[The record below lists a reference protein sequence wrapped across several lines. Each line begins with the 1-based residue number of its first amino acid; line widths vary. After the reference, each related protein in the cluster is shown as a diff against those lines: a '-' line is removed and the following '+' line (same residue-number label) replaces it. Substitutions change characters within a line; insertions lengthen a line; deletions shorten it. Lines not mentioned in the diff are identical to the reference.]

1 MKDFFVKVKEFCSDN
16 KKYVGVAAVLLCL
29 IILLAVVTA
38 NGKKD
43 KKENTEVTE
52 QTQVS
57 VEDFQFETEYTDD
70 KKDEI
75 TQLLQNYYT
84 AYVSADLDTLANIAY
99 PMTDNEKSYI
109 GVVSQYYETVSD
121 ITVYSK
127 AGLENGSYF
136 VSVENNIKFYGVDT
150 VAPTLDFFYIA
161 TDDNGQLY
169 INNVYSNFNR
179 TYAEEEL
186 DSGIVSLISKYTSD
200 SDFANLQESVQS
212 KYDEAVNSDANLKEM
227 LETTLTG
234 AIKQWYTTV
243 RVDNSTQTT
252 EQSTEQTTEQ
262 SSQQQ
267 ADDQA
272 ATDQSSQATDQN
284 AQNAQNTDQAAQNTA
299 DQNAQNAQNTDQA
312 AQNTADQN
320 AQNAQNTD
328 KAAQNTT
335 DQSAQNTT
343 AQAAQNTADQS
354 AQNTADQSAQNTTDQ
369 AAQDTQPSEYA
380 VQTTDVVNVRAI
392 ADPNGKL
399 LGKLTEGVKLTAY
412 GTYGEW
418 TKISYSGSENG
429 VGFIKTELL
438 KTVE

>member
-1 MKDFFVKVKEFCSDN
+1 MKDFFIKVKEFCSDN

-43 KKENTEVTE
+43 KKENTEATE

-150 VAPTLDFFYIA
+150 VAPTLDFFYVA

-262 SSQQQ
+262 SSEQQ

-272 ATDQSSQATDQN
+272 AADQSSQATDQN
-284 AQNAQNTDQAAQNTA
+284 AQNTADQNAQNTQNTDQAAQNT
-299 DQNAQNAQNTDQA
+299 TDQ
-312 AQNTADQN
+312 T
-320 AQNAQNTD
+320 
-328 KAAQNTT
+328 
-335 DQSAQNTT
+335 
-343 AQAAQNTADQS
+343 
-354 AQNTADQSAQNTTDQ
+354 AQNTTDQ

>member
-1 MKDFFVKVKEFCSDN
+1 MKDFFIKVKEFCSDN
-16 KKYVGVAAVLLCL
+16 KKYVGVAVVLLCL
-29 IILLAVVTA
+29 IILLVAVAA
-38 NGKKD
+38 NGKKNR
-43 KKENTEVTE
+43 KENTEATE

-84 AYVSADLDTLANIAY
+84 AYVSADLDTLAKIAY
-99 PMTDNEKSYI
+99 PMSDNEKSYI

-212 KYDEAVNSDANLKEM
+212 KYDEAVNGDANLKEM

-252 EQSTEQTTEQ
+252 EQSTEQ
-262 SSQQQ
+262 SSEQQ
-267 ADDQA
+267 ADDQTA
-272 ATDQSSQATDQN
+272 ADQSSQATDQN

-299 DQNAQNAQNTDQA
+299 DQNAQNTDQA

-320 AQNAQNTD
+320 AQNTQNTD
-328 KAAQNTT
+328 
-335 DQSAQNTT
+335 
-343 AQAAQNTADQS
+343 QAAQNTADQS
-354 AQNTADQSAQNTTDQ
+354 AQNAQNTDQTAQNTTDQ

>member
-1 MKDFFVKVKEFCSDN
+1 MRDFFIKVKEFCSDN

-43 KKENTEVTE
+43 KKENTEATE

-200 SDFANLQESVQS
+200 SDFANLQASVQS

-262 SSQQQ
+262 SSEQQ

-272 ATDQSSQATDQN
+272 AADQSSQATDQN
-284 AQNAQNTDQAAQNTA
+284 AQNAQNTDQAAQNT
-299 DQNAQNAQNTDQA
+299 TDQA
-312 AQNTADQN
+312 AQNA
-320 AQNAQNTD
+320 
-328 KAAQNTT
+328 T
-335 DQSAQNTT
+335 DQSAQNT
-343 AQAAQNTADQS
+343 QNTDQ
-354 AQNTADQSAQNTTDQ
+354 TAQNTTDQ
-369 AAQDTQPSEYA
+369 AAQDTQPSEYT
-380 VQTTDVVNVRAI
+380 VQTTDVVNVRSI

>member
-1 MKDFFVKVKEFCSDN
+1 MKDFFIKVKEFCSDN

-43 KKENTEVTE
+43 KKENTEATE

-252 EQSTEQTTEQ
+252 EQSTEQ
-262 SSQQQ
+262 Q

-272 ATDQSSQATDQN
+272 AADQSSQATDQN

-320 AQNAQNTD
+320 AQNTQNTD
-328 KAAQNTT
+328 QAAQNTT
-335 DQSAQNTT
+335 DQSAQN
-343 AQAAQNTADQS
+343 AQNTDQTAQNTA
-354 AQNTADQSAQNTTDQ
+354 DQ

>member
-1 MKDFFVKVKEFCSDN
+1 MKDFFIKVKEFCSDN

-43 KKENTEVTE
+43 KKENTEATE

-252 EQSTEQTTEQ
+252 EQSTEQ
-262 SSQQQ
+262 Q

-272 ATDQSSQATDQN
+272 AADQSSQATDQN

-299 DQNAQNAQNTDQA
+299 DQNAQNTQNTDQ
-312 AQNTADQN
+312 
-320 AQNAQNTD
+320 
-328 KAAQNTT
+328 AAQNTT
-335 DQSAQNTT
+335 DQSAQN
-343 AQAAQNTADQS
+343 AQNTDQTAQNTA
-354 AQNTADQSAQNTTDQ
+354 DQ

>member
-161 TDDNGQLY
+161 TDDY

-284 AQNAQNTDQAAQNTA
+284 AQNAQNTDQAAQNT
-299 DQNAQNAQNTDQA
+299 
-312 AQNTADQN
+312 
-320 AQNAQNTD
+320 
-328 KAAQNTT
+328 T

-343 AQAAQNTADQS
+343 DQT

>member
-262 SSQQQ
+262 SSEQQ

-299 DQNAQNAQNTDQA
+299 DQNAQNAQNTD
-312 AQNTADQN
+312 
-320 AQNAQNTD
+320 

-343 AQAAQNTADQS
+343 DQT

>member
-1 MKDFFVKVKEFCSDN
+1 MKDFFIKVKEFCSDN

-43 KKENTEVTE
+43 KKENTEATE

-57 VEDFQFETEYTDD
+57 VEDFQFETEYTED

-212 KYDEAVNSDANLKEM
+212 KYDEAVNGDANLKEM

-252 EQSTEQTTEQ
+252 EQTTEQ
-262 SSQQQ
+262 SSEQQ
-267 ADDQA
+267 ADDQTA
-272 ATDQSSQATDQN
+272 ADQSSQA
-284 AQNAQNTDQAAQNTA
+284 A

-320 AQNAQNTD
+320 AQNTQNTD
-328 KAAQNTT
+328 
-335 DQSAQNTT
+335 
-343 AQAAQNTADQS
+343 QAAQNTADQN
-354 AQNTADQSAQNTTDQ
+354 AQNTQNTDQAAQNTTDQ

>member
-150 VAPTLDFFYIA
+150 VAPTLDLFYIA

-312 AQNTADQN
+312 AQNT
-320 AQNAQNTD
+320 T
-328 KAAQNTT
+328 
-335 DQSAQNTT
+335 
-343 AQAAQNTADQS
+343 
-354 AQNTADQSAQNTTDQ
+354 DQSAQNTTDQ

>member
-284 AQNAQNTDQAAQNTA
+284 AQNAQNTD
-299 DQNAQNAQNTDQA
+299 
-312 AQNTADQN
+312 
-320 AQNAQNTD
+320 

-343 AQAAQNTADQS
+343 DQT

>member
-1 MKDFFVKVKEFCSDN
+1 MKDFFIKVKEFCSDN

-43 KKENTEVTE
+43 KKENTEATE

-243 RVDNSTQTT
+243 RVDNSTQTM

-262 SSQQQ
+262 SSEQQ

-272 ATDQSSQATDQN
+272 AADQSSQATDQN
-284 AQNAQNTDQAAQNTA
+284 AQNTA

-312 AQNTADQN
+312 AQNTTDQS

-328 KAAQNTT
+328 
-335 DQSAQNTT
+335 
-343 AQAAQNTADQS
+343 QAAQNTADQN
-354 AQNTADQSAQNTTDQ
+354 AQNTQNTDQAAQNTTDQTAQNTTDQ

>member
-1 MKDFFVKVKEFCSDN
+1 M
-16 KKYVGVAAVLLCL
+16 GVAAVLLCL

-43 KKENTEVTE
+43 KKENTEATE

-262 SSQQQ
+262 SSEQQ

-272 ATDQSSQATDQN
+272 AADQSSQATDQN

-299 DQNAQNAQNTDQA
+299 DQNAQNTQNTDQ
-312 AQNTADQN
+312 
-320 AQNAQNTD
+320 
-328 KAAQNTT
+328 AAQNTT
-335 DQSAQNTT
+335 DQSAQN
-343 AQAAQNTADQS
+343 AQNTDQ
-354 AQNTADQSAQNTTDQ
+354 TAQNTTDQ

-399 LGKLTEGVKLTAY
+399 LGKLAEGVKLTAY

>member
-312 AQNTADQN
+312 AQNT
-320 AQNAQNTD
+320 
-328 KAAQNTT
+328 T

-343 AQAAQNTADQS
+343 DQA

>member
-262 SSQQQ
+262 SSEQQ

-284 AQNAQNTDQAAQNTA
+284 AQNAQNTDQAAQNT
-299 DQNAQNAQNTDQA
+299 
-312 AQNTADQN
+312 
-320 AQNAQNTD
+320 
-328 KAAQNTT
+328 T

-343 AQAAQNTADQS
+343 DQT

>member
-284 AQNAQNTDQAAQNTA
+284 AQNTQNTDQAAQNTA

-312 AQNTADQN
+312 AQNT
-320 AQNAQNTD
+320 T
-328 KAAQNTT
+328 
-335 DQSAQNTT
+335 
-343 AQAAQNTADQS
+343 
-354 AQNTADQSAQNTTDQ
+354 DQSAQNTTDQ

>member
-1 MKDFFVKVKEFCSDN
+1 MKDFFIKVKEFCSDN
-16 KKYVGVAAVLLCL
+16 KKYVGVAVVLLCL
-29 IILLAVVTA
+29 IILLVAVAA
-38 NGKKD
+38 NGKKNR
-43 KKENTEVTE
+43 KENTEATE

-84 AYVSADLDTLANIAY
+84 AYVSADLDTLAKIAY
-99 PMTDNEKSYI
+99 PMSDNEKSYI

-212 KYDEAVNSDANLKEM
+212 KYDEAVNGDANLKEM

-252 EQSTEQTTEQ
+252 EQSTEQ
-262 SSQQQ
+262 SSEQQ
-267 ADDQA
+267 ADDQTA
-272 ATDQSSQATDQN
+272 ADQSSQAADQN
-284 AQNAQNTDQAAQNTA
+284 AQNAQNTDQAAQNTADQNAQNTQNTDQAAQNTA

-312 AQNTADQN
+312 AQNTTDQS

-328 KAAQNTT
+328 QT
-335 DQSAQNTT
+335 
-343 AQAAQNTADQS
+343 
-354 AQNTADQSAQNTTDQ
+354 AQNTTDQ

>member
-1 MKDFFVKVKEFCSDN
+1 MKDFFIKVKEFCSDN

-43 KKENTEVTE
+43 KKENTEATE

-262 SSQQQ
+262 SSEQQ

-272 ATDQSSQATDQN
+272 AADQSSQATDQN
-284 AQNAQNTDQAAQNTA
+284 AQNTQNTDQAAQNT
-299 DQNAQNAQNTDQA
+299 TDQ
-312 AQNTADQN
+312 T
-320 AQNAQNTD
+320 
-328 KAAQNTT
+328 
-335 DQSAQNTT
+335 
-343 AQAAQNTADQS
+343 
-354 AQNTADQSAQNTTDQ
+354 AQNTTDQ

>member
-1 MKDFFVKVKEFCSDN
+1 MKDFFIKVKEFCSDN
-16 KKYVGVAAVLLCL
+16 KKYVGVAVVLLCL
-29 IILLAVVTA
+29 IILLVAVAA
-38 NGKKD
+38 NGKKNR
-43 KKENTEVTE
+43 KENTEATE

-84 AYVSADLDTLANIAY
+84 AYVSADLDTLAKIAY

-212 KYDEAVNSDANLKEM
+212 KYDEAVNGDANLKEM

-252 EQSTEQTTEQ
+252 EQTTEQ
-262 SSQQQ
+262 SSEQQ
-267 ADDQA
+267 ADDQTA
-272 ATDQSSQATDQN
+272 ADQSSQA
-284 AQNAQNTDQAAQNTA
+284 A

-320 AQNAQNTD
+320 AQNTQNTD
-328 KAAQNTT
+328 
-335 DQSAQNTT
+335 
-343 AQAAQNTADQS
+343 QAAQNTADQN
-354 AQNTADQSAQNTTDQ
+354 AQNTQNTDQAAQNTTDQ

>member
-284 AQNAQNTDQAAQNTA
+284 AQNT
-299 DQNAQNAQNTDQA
+299 QNTDQA

-343 AQAAQNTADQS
+343 DQT

>member
-1 MKDFFVKVKEFCSDN
+1 MRDFFIKVKEFCSDN

-43 KKENTEVTE
+43 KKENTEATE

-200 SDFANLQESVQS
+200 SDFANLQASVQS

-262 SSQQQ
+262 SSEQQT
-267 ADDQA
+267 DDQA
-272 ATDQSSQATDQN
+272 AADQSSQTTDQN

-299 DQNAQNAQNTDQA
+299 DQNAQNTDQ
-312 AQNTADQN
+312 
-320 AQNAQNTD
+320 
-328 KAAQNTT
+328 AAQNTT
-335 DQSAQNTT
+335 DQSAQN
-343 AQAAQNTADQS
+343 AQNTDQ
-354 AQNTADQSAQNTTDQ
+354 TAQNTTDQ
-369 AAQDTQPSEYA
+369 AAQDTQPSEYT
-380 VQTTDVVNVRAI
+380 VQTTDVVNVRSI

>member
-1 MKDFFVKVKEFCSDN
+1 MKDFFIKVKEFCSDN

-43 KKENTEVTE
+43 KKENTEATE

-262 SSQQQ
+262 SSEQQ

-272 ATDQSSQATDQN
+272 AADQSSQATDQN
-284 AQNAQNTDQAAQNTA
+284 AQNTA

-312 AQNTADQN
+312 AQNTTDQS

-328 KAAQNTT
+328 QAAQNTADQNAQNTQNTDQAAQNTT
-335 DQSAQNTT
+335 DQSAQN
-343 AQAAQNTADQS
+343 AQN
-354 AQNTADQSAQNTTDQ
+354 TDQ

>member
-262 SSQQQ
+262 SSEQQ

-312 AQNTADQN
+312 AQNTTDQSV
-320 AQNAQNTD
+320 
-328 KAAQNTT
+328 QNTT
-335 DQSAQNTT
+335 DQA
-343 AQAAQNTADQS
+343 

>member
-43 KKENTEVTE
+43 KKENTEGTE

-312 AQNTADQN
+312 AQNTTDQSV
-320 AQNAQNTD
+320 
-328 KAAQNTT
+328 QNTT
-335 DQSAQNTT
+335 DQA
-343 AQAAQNTADQS
+343 

>member
-1 MKDFFVKVKEFCSDN
+1 MNGGIMKDFFVKVKEFCSDN

-284 AQNAQNTDQAAQNTA
+284 AQNTQNTDQAAQNTA

-312 AQNTADQN
+312 AQNT
-320 AQNAQNTD
+320 
-328 KAAQNTT
+328 T

-343 AQAAQNTADQS
+343 DQT

>member
-1 MKDFFVKVKEFCSDN
+1 MKDFFIKVKEFCSDN

-43 KKENTEVTE
+43 KKENTEATE

-262 SSQQQ
+262 SSEQQ

-272 ATDQSSQATDQN
+272 AADQSSQATDQN
-284 AQNAQNTDQAAQNTA
+284 AQNTA

-320 AQNAQNTD
+320 AQNTQNTD
-328 KAAQNTT
+328 QAAQNTT
-335 DQSAQNTT
+335 DQT
-343 AQAAQNTADQS
+343 
-354 AQNTADQSAQNTTDQ
+354 AQNTTDQ

>member
-84 AYVSADLDTLANIAY
+84 AYVSADLDTLVNIAY

-262 SSQQQ
+262 SSEQQ

-284 AQNAQNTDQAAQNTA
+284 AQNAQSTDQAAQNTA
-299 DQNAQNAQNTDQA
+299 DQNAQNAQNTDQV
-312 AQNTADQN
+312 
-320 AQNAQNTD
+320 
-328 KAAQNTT
+328 AQNTT
-335 DQSAQNTT
+335 DQSVQNTT
-343 AQAAQNTADQS
+343 DQA

>member
-1 MKDFFVKVKEFCSDN
+1 MNGGIMKDFFIKVKEFCSDN
-16 KKYVGVAAVLLCL
+16 KKYVGVAVVLLCL
-29 IILLAVVTA
+29 IILLVAVAA
-38 NGKKD
+38 NGKKNR
-43 KKENTEVTE
+43 KENTEATE

-84 AYVSADLDTLANIAY
+84 AYVSADLDTLAKIAY
-99 PMTDNEKSYI
+99 PMSDNEKSYI

-212 KYDEAVNSDANLKEM
+212 KYDEAVNGDANLKEM

-252 EQSTEQTTEQ
+252 EQSTEQ
-262 SSQQQ
+262 SSEQQ
-267 ADDQA
+267 ADDQTA
-272 ATDQSSQATDQN
+272 ADQSSQATDQN

-312 AQNTADQN
+312 AQNTADQS

-328 KAAQNTT
+328 QT
-335 DQSAQNTT
+335 
-343 AQAAQNTADQS
+343 
-354 AQNTADQSAQNTTDQ
+354 AQNTTDQ

>member
-1 MKDFFVKVKEFCSDN
+1 MKDFFIKVKEFCSDN

-43 KKENTEVTE
+43 KKENTEATE

-262 SSQQQ
+262 SSEQQ
-267 ADDQA
+267 ADDKA
-272 ATDQSSQATDQN
+272 AADQSSQATDQN
-284 AQNAQNTDQAAQNTA
+284 AQNTA

-312 AQNTADQN
+312 AQNTTDQS

-328 KAAQNTT
+328 QT
-335 DQSAQNTT
+335 
-343 AQAAQNTADQS
+343 
-354 AQNTADQSAQNTTDQ
+354 
-369 AAQDTQPSEYA
+369 AQDTQPSEYA

>member
-1 MKDFFVKVKEFCSDN
+1 MKDFFIKVKEFCSDN
-16 KKYVGVAAVLLCL
+16 KKYVGVAVVLLCL
-29 IILLAVVTA
+29 IILLVAVAA
-38 NGKKD
+38 NGKKNR
-43 KKENTEVTE
+43 KENTEATE

-84 AYVSADLDTLANIAY
+84 AYVSADLDTLAKIAY
-99 PMTDNEKSYI
+99 PMSDNEKSYI

-212 KYDEAVNSDANLKEM
+212 KYDEAVNGDANLKEM

-252 EQSTEQTTEQ
+252 EQSTEQ
-262 SSQQQ
+262 SSEQQ
-267 ADDQA
+267 ADDQTA
-272 ATDQSSQATDQN
+272 ADQSSQATDQN

-320 AQNAQNTD
+320 VQNAQNTD
-328 KAAQNTT
+328 
-335 DQSAQNTT
+335 
-343 AQAAQNTADQS
+343 QAAQNTADQN
-354 AQNTADQSAQNTTDQ
+354 AQNTQNTDQAAQNTTDQ

>member
-284 AQNAQNTDQAAQNTA
+284 AQNAQNTDQAAQNT
-299 DQNAQNAQNTDQA
+299 TDQSV
-312 AQNTADQN
+312 
-320 AQNAQNTD
+320 
-328 KAAQNTT
+328 QNTT
-335 DQSAQNTT
+335 DQA
-343 AQAAQNTADQS
+343 

>member
-1 MKDFFVKVKEFCSDN
+1 MKDFFIKVKEFCSDN

-43 KKENTEVTE
+43 KKENTEATE

-262 SSQQQ
+262 SSEQQ

-272 ATDQSSQATDQN
+272 AADQSSQATDQN
-284 AQNAQNTDQAAQNTA
+284 AQNTA

-320 AQNAQNTD
+320 AQNTQNTD
-328 KAAQNTT
+328 QAAQNTT
-335 DQSAQNTT
+335 DQTAQNTI
-343 AQAAQNTADQS
+343 
-354 AQNTADQSAQNTTDQ
+354 DQ

>member
-284 AQNAQNTDQAAQNTA
+284 AQNAQNTDQAAQNT
-299 DQNAQNAQNTDQA
+299 T
-312 AQNTADQN
+312 
-320 AQNAQNTD
+320 
-328 KAAQNTT
+328 
-335 DQSAQNTT
+335 
-343 AQAAQNTADQS
+343 DQS

>member
-1 MKDFFVKVKEFCSDN
+1 MKDFFIKVKEFCSDN

-43 KKENTEVTE
+43 KKENTEATE

-200 SDFANLQESVQS
+200 SDFANLQKSVQS

-262 SSQQQ
+262 

-272 ATDQSSQATDQN
+272 AADQSSQATDQN
-284 AQNAQNTDQAAQNTA
+284 AQNTADQNAQNTQNTDQAAQNT
-299 DQNAQNAQNTDQA
+299 TDQ
-312 AQNTADQN
+312 T
-320 AQNAQNTD
+320 
-328 KAAQNTT
+328 
-335 DQSAQNTT
+335 
-343 AQAAQNTADQS
+343 
-354 AQNTADQSAQNTTDQ
+354 AQNTTDQ

>member
-1 MKDFFVKVKEFCSDN
+1 MNGGNMKDFFIKVKEFCSDN

-43 KKENTEVTE
+43 KKENTEATE

-262 SSQQQ
+262 SSEQQ

-272 ATDQSSQATDQN
+272 AADQSSQATDQN
-284 AQNAQNTDQAAQNTA
+284 AQNTA

-312 AQNTADQN
+312 AQNTTDQS

-328 KAAQNTT
+328 
-335 DQSAQNTT
+335 
-343 AQAAQNTADQS
+343 QAAQNTADQN
-354 AQNTADQSAQNTTDQ
+354 AQNTQNTDQAAQNTTDQTAQNTTDQ

>member
-1 MKDFFVKVKEFCSDN
+1 MKDFFIKVKEFCSDN

-43 KKENTEVTE
+43 KKENTEATE

-262 SSQQQ
+262 SSEQQ
-267 ADDQA
+267 ADDKA
-272 ATDQSSQATDQN
+272 AADQSSQATDQN
-284 AQNAQNTDQAAQNTA
+284 AQNTA

-312 AQNTADQN
+312 AQNTTDQS

-328 KAAQNTT
+328 QAAQNTADQNAQNTQNTDQAAQNTT
-335 DQSAQNTT
+335 DQSAQN
-343 AQAAQNTADQS
+343 AQNTDQ
-354 AQNTADQSAQNTTDQ
+354 T
-369 AAQDTQPSEYA
+369 AQDTQPSEYA

>member
-262 SSQQQ
+262 SSEQQ

-312 AQNTADQN
+312 AQNT
-320 AQNAQNTD
+320 
-328 KAAQNTT
+328 T

-343 AQAAQNTADQS
+343 DQT

>member
-1 MKDFFVKVKEFCSDN
+1 MKDFFIKVKEFCSDN
-16 KKYVGVAAVLLCL
+16 KKYVGVAVVLLCL
-29 IILLAVVTA
+29 IILLVAVAA
-38 NGKKD
+38 NGKKNR
-43 KKENTEVTE
+43 KENTEATE

-84 AYVSADLDTLANIAY
+84 AYVSADLDTLAKIAY
-99 PMTDNEKSYI
+99 PMSDNEKSYI

-212 KYDEAVNSDANLKEM
+212 KYDEAVNGDANLKEM

-252 EQSTEQTTEQ
+252 EQSTEQ
-262 SSQQQ
+262 SSEQQ
-267 ADDQA
+267 ADDQTA
-272 ATDQSSQATDQN
+272 ADQSSQATDQN

-299 DQNAQNAQNTDQA
+299 DQNAQNTDQA

-320 AQNAQNTD
+320 AQNTQNTD
-328 KAAQNTT
+328 
-335 DQSAQNTT
+335 
-343 AQAAQNTADQS
+343 QAAQNTADQS
-354 AQNTADQSAQNTTDQ
+354 AQNAQNTDQTAQNTTDQ
-369 AAQDTQPSEYA
+369 AAQDTQPSEYT

>member
-1 MKDFFVKVKEFCSDN
+1 MRDFFIKVKEFCSDN

-43 KKENTEVTE
+43 KKENTEATE

-200 SDFANLQESVQS
+200 SDFANLQASVQS
-212 KYDEAVNSDANLKEM
+212 KYDEAVNGDANLKEM

-252 EQSTEQTTEQ
+252 EQTTEQ
-262 SSQQQ
+262 SSEQQ
-267 ADDQA
+267 ADDQTA
-272 ATDQSSQATDQN
+272 ADQSSQA
-284 AQNAQNTDQAAQNTA
+284 A

-320 AQNAQNTD
+320 AQNTQNTD
-328 KAAQNTT
+328 
-335 DQSAQNTT
+335 
-343 AQAAQNTADQS
+343 QAAQNTADQN
-354 AQNTADQSAQNTTDQ
+354 AQNTQNTDQAAQNTTDQ

>member
-29 IILLAVVTA
+29 IVLLAVVTA

-312 AQNTADQN
+312 AQNTTDQSV
-320 AQNAQNTD
+320 
-328 KAAQNTT
+328 QNTT
-335 DQSAQNTT
+335 DQA
-343 AQAAQNTADQS
+343 